1 MKRLFLL
8 AILIGQMSLQAVMAA
23 EILVIVNSN
32 NAVDKLSHQELMD
45 LYMGRY
51 TNFPNKVAA
60 LLLDLPMDSELR
72 EKFYQ
77 KLVGKSVA
85 EVNAYWARLIF
96 TGRAAPPRPIED
108 ASQVIKFVRD
118 NKNAIGYVY
127 KKDYDGSIK
136 VVYSFG
142 TN

>member
-1 MKRLFLL
+1 MKRLFL
-8 AILIGQMSLQAVMAA
+8 ILVFVGQMLLQSAVAA
-23 EILVIVNSN
+23 EILVIVNLQ

-60 LLLDLPMDSELR
+60 LLLDMPMDSEIR
-72 EKFYQ
+72 DEFYR

-85 EVNAYWARLIF
+85 EVNAYWARLMF
-96 TGRAAPPRPIED
+96 TGRASPPRAIED
-108 ASQVIKFVRD
+108 AEQVIKFVGD

-127 KKDYDGSIK
+127 ETEYDDSLK
-136 VVYSFG
+136 VVYRFG
-142 TN
+142 SN